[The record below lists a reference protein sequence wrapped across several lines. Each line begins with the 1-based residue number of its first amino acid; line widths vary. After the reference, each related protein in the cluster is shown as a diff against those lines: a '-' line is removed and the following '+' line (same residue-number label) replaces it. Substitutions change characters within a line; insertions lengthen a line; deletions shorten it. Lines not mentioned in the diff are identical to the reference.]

1 MSTEG
6 LRGGPTGPQ
15 SPCPSFVLTN
25 SLPPPTHQSYEEQEL
40 LRLIYYGGIQPEIR
54 KAVWPFLLGHYQFGM
69 TETERKEVGYPRGQW
84 GPWQQDEP
92 GTWGWGSSSP
102 LVDQGDREIREPG
115 QCRPINAAQA
125 ADAIFSNRFFEIMID
140 SHALVRNHAEPS
152 PSPNFP
158 QW

>member
-15 SPCPSFVLTN
+15 SPCPSFVLTK

-69 TETERKEVGYPRGQW
+69 TETERKEKQTTGMKRDGEV
-84 GPWQQDEP
+84 ESA
-92 GTWGWGSSSP
+92 T
-102 LVDQGDREIREPG
+102 
-115 QCRPINAAQA
+115 
-125 ADAIFSNRFFEIMID
+125 M
-140 SHALVRNHAEPS
+140 RNTLEMETHT
-152 PSPNFP
+152 
-158 QW
+158 